1 MNTAKVFETGRSQAI
16 RLPKEYRF
24 TEKEVGIK
32 KLGDIV
38 LLFPKECSCG
48 SMLSHP
54 ASVFFLCHLV
64 LILLRMAR
72 ESLCRIPLFCH
83 RSLHTPT
90 VH

>member
-38 LLFPKECSCG
+38 LLFPKKNTWDIFVSGLKSFSDDFMEDGRNQG
-48 SMLSHP
+48 S
-54 ASVFFLCHLV
+54 AEN
-64 LILLRMAR
+64 R
-72 ESLCRIPLFCH
+72 ENL
-83 RSLHTPT
+83 
-90 VH
+90 

>member
-38 LLFPKECSCG
+38 LLFPKENTWGIFVSG
-48 SMLSHP
+48 
-54 ASVFFLCHLV
+54 
-64 LILLRMAR
+64 LRSFSDDFMEDGRNQGNTENR
-72 ESLCRIPLFCH
+72 ENL
-83 RSLHTPT
+83 
-90 VH
+90 

>member
-38 LLFPKECSCG
+38 LLFPKENTWDIFTSG
-48 SMLSHP
+48 LKSFSDDFMEDG
-54 ASVFFLCHLV
+54 
-64 LILLRMAR
+64 RNQ
-72 ESLCRIPLFCH
+72 
-83 RSLHTPT
+83 
-90 VH
+90 

>member
-38 LLFPKECSCG
+38 LLFPKENTWDIFTSG
-48 SMLSHP
+48 
-54 ASVFFLCHLV
+54 
-64 LILLRMAR
+64 LRSFSDDFMEDGR
-72 ESLCRIPLFCH
+72 NQESAEK
-83 RSLHTPT
+83 
-90 VH
+90 

>member
-38 LLFPKECSCG
+38 LLFPKENTWDIFTSG
-48 SMLSHP
+48 
-54 ASVFFLCHLV
+54 
-64 LILLRMAR
+64 LRSFSDDFMEDGRKQGTAENR
-72 ESLCRIPLFCH
+72 ENL
-83 RSLHTPT
+83 
-90 VH
+90 

>member
-38 LLFPKECSCG
+38 LLFPKENTWDIFTSG
-48 SMLSHP
+48 LKSFSDDFMEDGRKQGTAES
-54 ASVFFLCHLV
+54 
-64 LILLRMAR
+64 R
-72 ESLCRIPLFCH
+72 ENL
-83 RSLHTPT
+83 
-90 VH
+90 

>member
-38 LLFPKECSCG
+38 LLFPKENTWDIFTSG
-48 SMLSHP
+48 LKSFSDDFMEDGRKQGT
-54 ASVFFLCHLV
+54 AEN
-64 LILLRMAR
+64 R
-72 ESLCRIPLFCH
+72 ETL
-83 RSLHTPT
+83 
-90 VH
+90 

>member
-38 LLFPKECSCG
+38 LLFPKENTWDIFVAGLKSFSDDFMEDG
-48 SMLSHP
+48 RNQGT
-54 ASVFFLCHLV
+54 AEN
-64 LILLRMAR
+64 R
-72 ESLCRIPLFCH
+72 ENL
-83 RSLHTPT
+83 
-90 VH
+90 

>member
-38 LLFPKECSCG
+38 LLFPKENTWDIFTSG
-48 SMLSHP
+48 LKSFSDDFMEDGRKQGT
-54 ASVFFLCHLV
+54 AEN
-64 LILLRMAR
+64 R
-72 ESLCRIPLFCH
+72 ENL
-83 RSLHTPT
+83 
-90 VH
+90 

>member
-38 LLFPKECSCG
+38 LLFPKENTWDIFTSG
-48 SMLSHP
+48 LKSFSDDFMEDGRNQES
-54 ASVFFLCHLV
+54 AEN
-64 LILLRMAR
+64 R
-72 ESLCRIPLFCH
+72 ENL
-83 RSLHTPT
+83 
-90 VH
+90 

>member
-38 LLFPKECSCG
+38 LLFPKENTWDIFTSG
-48 SMLSHP
+48 LKSFSDDFMEDGRNQGT
-54 ASVFFLCHLV
+54 AEN
-64 LILLRMAR
+64 R
-72 ESLCRIPLFCH
+72 ENL
-83 RSLHTPT
+83 
-90 VH
+90 

>member
-38 LLFPKECSCG
+38 LLFPKENTWDIFTSG
-48 SMLSHP
+48 LKSFSDDFMEDG
-54 ASVFFLCHLV
+54 
-64 LILLRMAR
+64 RNQ
-72 ESLCRIPLFCH
+72 ESAEKIYEIH
-83 RSLHTPT
+83 A
-90 VH
+90 

>member
-38 LLFPKECSCG
+38 LLFPKENTWDIFTSGLKSFSDDFMEDGRNQG
-48 SMLSHP
+48 S
-54 ASVFFLCHLV
+54 AEN
-64 LILLRMAR
+64 R
-72 ESLCRIPLFCH
+72 ENL
-83 RSLHTPT
+83 
-90 VH
+90 

>member
-38 LLFPKECSCG
+38 LLFPKENTWDIFTSG
-48 SMLSHP
+48 
-54 ASVFFLCHLV
+54 
-64 LILLRMAR
+64 LRSFSDDFMEDGRKKGTAENR
-72 ESLCRIPLFCH
+72 ETL
-83 RSLHTPT
+83 
-90 VH
+90 

>member
-38 LLFPKECSCG
+38 LLFPKENTWDIFTSG
-48 SMLSHP
+48 
-54 ASVFFLCHLV
+54 
-64 LILLRMAR
+64 LRSFSDDFMEDGRKQGTAETR
-72 ESLCRIPLFCH
+72 ENL
-83 RSLHTPT
+83 
-90 VH
+90 